1 MTYSE
6 VIFTDTAAPVM
17 GSDGQYTASLL
28 ITQEGD
34 YDVLIEME
42 NANTASNPD
51 ISTICSMNTL
61 RLDIT
66 DITTVPC

>member
-1 MTYSE
+1 M
-6 VIFTDTAAPVM
+6 ILTDIAAPVM
-17 GSDGQYTASLL
+17 GSDGQYTANLL

-42 NANTASNPD
+42 NTNTAGNPD

-66 DITTVPC
+66 DLTTVPC